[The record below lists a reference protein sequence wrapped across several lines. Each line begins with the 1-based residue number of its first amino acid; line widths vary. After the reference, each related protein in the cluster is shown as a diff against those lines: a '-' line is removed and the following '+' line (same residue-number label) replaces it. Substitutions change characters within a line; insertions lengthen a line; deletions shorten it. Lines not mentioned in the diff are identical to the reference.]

1 MLILYTDIVASRYLK
16 EHQQGYD
23 TGQCQYGGISS
34 RIAEI
39 APDNFRVDGHG
50 QGLGLAGVEDDGGD
64 VYKRQELYFT
74 TGEFAR
80 ILGVKKHTLFHY
92 CLLYTSVR

>member
-16 EHQQGYD
+16 EHQQD
-23 TGQCQYGGISS
+23 TILVNVRTSS

-50 QGLGLAGVEDDGGD
+50 QGLGLAGVEDG
-64 VYKRQELYFT
+64 
-74 TGEFAR
+74 
-80 ILGVKKHTLFHY
+80 
-92 CLLYTSVR
+92 